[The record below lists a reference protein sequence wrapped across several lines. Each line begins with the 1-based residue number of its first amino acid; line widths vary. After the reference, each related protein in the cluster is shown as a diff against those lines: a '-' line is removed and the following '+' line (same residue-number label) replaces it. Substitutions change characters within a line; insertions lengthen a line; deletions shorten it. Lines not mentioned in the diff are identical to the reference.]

1 MIGATSPIHSCLHPS
16 IRLRLCP
23 SVYVFVSTYV
33 SVVSELGL
41 DTKRPCRLRC
51 LWRSYGGRINAVV
64 AAAAVVISIIYV
76 GC

>member
-1 MIGATSPIHSCLHPS
+1 MIGATSPIHSCLHSS
-16 IRLRLCP
+16 IRLCLYP

-51 LWRSYGGRINAVV
+51 LWRRYGERINAVADV
-64 AAAAVVISIIYV
+64 AVVISIIYV
-76 GC
+76 GI